1 MNPLFNMM
9 GNNPMMQAIS
19 AMMRGESPQQF
30 LQSLAKSNP
39 QLQGLDL
46 SNLEQT
52 AKTLCNKK
60 GVDVNDAINKVSDTV
75 KSMK

>member
-1 MNPLFNMM
+1 MNPLFNMN
-9 GNNPMMQAIS
+9 GNPMMQAVMS
-19 AMMRGESPQQF
+19 MMRGESPQQF

-60 GVDVNDAINKVSDTV
+60 GVDVNEAITKVSDTV
-75 KSMK
+75 KTMK